1 MFSDISEIEQRV
13 LVGTAEREIQ
23 AAIKASGV
31 TSLSKIKNKS
41 NKTSTRDSSNNSRI
55 LKRDDLPLKPKCSS
69 TNLIPK
75 SSSNATPKSNKEDSN
90 ALQAQAKENSNNNN
104 NISPDHVSAPN
115 SEVIKEYKYLIEKLK
130 TFEFRPDIY
139 CLPVIKINHPC
150 HCFIDYSAVRVN
162 PSLYNGENIWM
173 LKVAGQNRGFGIEI
187 FSSLEKL
194 KEIIKDVARGYQE
207 TIVQGN
213 ESKTR
218 SKVVIKSAKF
228 VIQKYIEQPLLFR
241 EKKFDLRV
249 WVMLTHEMK
258 PFIFQECYVRLSTE
272 SYNTKNLQDKLVHLT
287 NNALQKYSNT
297 YSAEDTLRTTAE
309 LERVVQES
317 HPEYRFTE
325 TWGQICEI
333 AKLVLQAGG
342 SQLNANNKNKS
353 FEIFGMD
360 FMMDSKLKVWLIE
373 INSNPSISTSGSLL
387 SSLIPRMLDDAF
399 KLTIDQLFPEPKS
412 LRVGDLLTS
421 HLRSS
426 KRRLPVYPVTNY
438 VDDDNLWRSLGVE
451 IL

>member
-23 AAIKASGV
+23 AAVKVGGV
-31 TSLSKIKNKS
+31 ASLSKIKNKS
-41 NKTSTRDSSNNSRI
+41 SKTSTRDKSNNSRI
-55 LKRDDLPLKPKCSS
+55 LKRDNLPTKPKCSS
-69 TNLIPK
+69 TNL
-75 SSSNATPKSNKEDSN
+75 TPKSTSDATPLINNEQPD
-90 ALQAQAKENSNNNN
+90 ALQSQAKENSND
-104 NISPDHVSAPN
+104 NISPDHIPVPSPEAL
-115 SEVIKEYKYLIEKLK
+115 KEYKYLIEKLK

-139 CLPVIKINHPC
+139 CLPVIKINHPS
-150 HCFIDYSAVRVN
+150 HCFVDYSAVRVN

-194 KEIIKDVARGYQE
+194 KEIIRDVARGYQE

-228 VIQKYIEQPLLFR
+228 VIQKYTEQPLLFR

-325 TWGQICEI
+325 TWCQICEI

-342 SQLNANNKNKS
+342 SRLNANNKNKS

-387 SSLIPRMLDDAF
+387 SALIPRMLDDAF
-399 KLTIDQLFPEPKS
+399 KLTIDKLFPEPKS

-421 HLRSS
+421 HLGSS
-426 KRRLPVYPVTNY
+426 KRRIPVYPVTNY
-438 VDDDNLWRSLGVE
+438 VDDDNLWRSLDVE